1 MRSWILIADAAR
13 ARVFSEAD
21 GEETLSL
28 VHELDHPKGRTHVV
42 NLVDDEPGRL
52 QKGKGG
58 TRSAMDPRTSRHVIE
73 VERFARE
80 LAEVLRKGCDA
91 RQYDALA
98 IVAPP
103 RFMGMLRA
111 ALAAEVQSRLCATA
125 AQESTHASITEL
137 PQLLAGWLP
146 IGWQA
151 RSATA
156 I

>member
-13 ARVFSEAD
+13 ARVFSEAE
-21 GEETLSL
+21 GEEGLTL
-28 VHELDHPKGRTHVV
+28 VRELDHPKGRTHVV
-42 NLVDDEPGRL
+42 DLVDDEPGRL

-80 LAEVLRKGCDA
+80 LAGVLRVGCDA

-103 RFMGMLRA
+103 RFLGMLRA
-111 ALAAEVQSRLCATA
+111 GLAPEVLKRLCATA
-125 AQESTHASITEL
+125 AQESTHATITEL
-137 PQLLAGWLP
+137 PELLAGWLP
-146 IGWQA
+146 RGWQF
-151 RSATA
+151 RVVTPS
-156 I
+156 